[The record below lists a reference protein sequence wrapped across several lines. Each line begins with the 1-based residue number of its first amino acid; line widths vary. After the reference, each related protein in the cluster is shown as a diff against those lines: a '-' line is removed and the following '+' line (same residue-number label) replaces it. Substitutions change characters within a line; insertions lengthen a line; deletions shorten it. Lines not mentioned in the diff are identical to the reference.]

1 MSTDRKGRIHLTEA
15 SVARLKLP
23 KGKDDEIWFDDEV
36 KGFGVRKRG
45 DTATYILQYQ
55 VNGKTSRFRLG
66 GCSEIRCE
74 VARDLA
80 LLKRGEITKAKH
92 GLGIDPA
99 LLRENTKAD
108 SKKPKPQTLGAMIAD
123 YLDDKRGKF
132 SRNHFVGVEYHLGTL
147 LQPLHALPVRDVKR
161 EQIAPLIRAIA
172 KKHGD
177 VSANRARGSLSA
189 LYRWAIGAGLAD
201 DNPVVG
207 TIEYDEK
214 PRERSLIKVDEKG
227 EIDWS
232 ELVSVWSALPDN
244 DYGNIVRL
252 LTLTGCRLEEIGS
265 LQWSEI
271 DLEARTIT
279 LPPERTKNKQQ
290 HVVPLSGA
298 ALEILKAVPRRAGR
312 DFVFGIG
319 AGGYAGWSKAKA
331 NLDKAVQ
338 LKEPWVVHD
347 LRRTAATGM
356 ADLGVQP
363 HVIEAVLNHIG
374 GHKAGVA
381 GIYNRS
387 TYATEKRAALEL
399 WASEL
404 KVAIARANGA
414 NVTKLERKT

>member
-1 MSTDRKGRIHLTEA
+1 MKLKERLTESA
-15 SVARLKLP
+15 VSKLKIP
-23 KGKDDEIWFDDEV
+23 RGKTDETWFDSEI
-36 KGFGVRKRG
+36 KGFGIRKRG
-45 DTATYILQYQ
+45 DVATFVLQYQ
-55 VNGKTSRFRLG
+55 SNGQTKKLKLG
-66 GCSEIRCE
+66 NWPETRCAA
-74 VARDLA
+74 ARDLA
-80 LLKRGEITKAKH
+80 LAKRGEVTTAKL

-99 LLRENTKAD
+99 LKRENKKAEAQ
-108 SKKPKPQTLGAMIAD
+108 KPKPQTLGAAIAD
-123 YLDDKRGKF
+123 HLDDKRGKF
-132 SRNHFVGVEYHLGTL
+132 SRNHFSGVEYHLGTL

-177 VSANRARGSLSA
+177 VTANRARGSLSA
-189 LYRWAIGAGLAD
+189 LYRWAISAGLAD

-214 PRERSLIKVDEKG
+214 PRERSLIKVGEKG

-232 ELVSVWSALPDN
+232 ELVSVWSALPAN
-244 DYGNIVRL
+244 EYGNIVKL
-252 LTLTGCRLEEIGS
+252 LTLTGCRLQEIGS

-279 LPPERTKNKQQ
+279 LPPQRTKNKQQ
-290 HVVPLSGA
+290 HVIPLSDT
-298 ALEILKAVPRRAGR
+298 ALEILKAIPRRNGR
-312 DFVFGIG
+312 DLVFGIG
-319 AGGYAGWSKAKA
+319 AGGYGGWSRAKV

-363 HVIEAVLNHIG
+363 HVIEAVLNHIS

-387 TYATEKRAALEL
+387 TYGAEKRAALAL
-399 WASEL
+399 WASQL
-404 KVAIARANGA
+404 AVAIAQANGA
-414 NVTKLERKT
+414 NVTKLGRKA